1 MQGRASP
8 FVRCCSVAC
17 KAISDILKSLLAWQT
32 DEAHL
37 NRIIKALRNWLTSP
51 DLTLRER
58 ATRSLIQLLQIYKRQ
73 IPSENP
79 TIRNKGHWIGLL
91 VPFCVHTEPAFQY
104 WDLLAAKHEI
114 PSSSNSLGWIN
125 QPRSDD
131 DICSPVRETGGE
143 PGNHCRRGIKSGLRS
158 RKRCLQ
164 VSPEKQNEDVEADI
178 ITVEPYIPE
187 LIYPNIPIIDE

>member
-143 PGNHCRRGIKSGLRS
+143 VWSRQSGSSWRSGDHRWSGVVILCGEIQVSVFQPGNHCRRGIKSGLRS
-158 RKRCLQ
+158 RHGSQ
-164 VSPEKQNEDVEADI
+164 
-178 ITVEPYIPE
+178 
-187 LIYPNIPIIDE
+187 